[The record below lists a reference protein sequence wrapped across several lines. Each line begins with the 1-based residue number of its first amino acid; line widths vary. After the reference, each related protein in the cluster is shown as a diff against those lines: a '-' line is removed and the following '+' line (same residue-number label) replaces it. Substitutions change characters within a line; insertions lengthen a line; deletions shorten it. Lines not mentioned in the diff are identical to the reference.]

1 MTNNNIIYNSTPP
14 VNPSSGNPGDSGSDI
29 QLPWDPNGT
38 TPNPSS
44 FQINW
49 NSGADS
55 NALVQQIEQQYE
67 QLVTWLQNNPG
78 NYNGYLA
85 LLDMT
90 LDIGSHLSSGS
101 LPASVKQ
108 QLSQFM
114 NNQMSSQGGNTTLM
128 QLIVTMAIEGDAVQ
142 NGQAAADSFANQ
154 LTSELQGM
162 AGYGSMF
169 NTMYATANSLSSN
182 NDQGINNWISE
193 NYVTY
198 KDPATGQSYQ
208 TWISPSF
215 PGQQSNPLAS
225 QPINGFSAWANQ
237 SAFYIG
243 SFLLNSASPGQYV
256 DSLYETQI
264 QQLCAMCKN
273 PWELVMMLLSL
284 VNQRMNDTGQQMNG
298 LSNNLNTL
306 SQANSL
312 VADMQNMMKNPT
324 GTTSGIPNMQRFYS
338 DFSSLRALVEQDP
351 NLSSLTSDV
360 EDVYGV
366 INGNAV
372 SFPSTAVTDGGTNP
386 TYQFTAGQWTEFTP
400 SGSTTPEYILWTGK
414 GNATIYASPSTSSQN
429 LGSISCSST
438 GLGTFSQ
445 AGTVSTAFTPWNVSA
460 GMYTLPENVVVEY
473 TPTGSTTPEYLEWDG
488 TNINVYNTPPT
499 AGSTPISSTPS
510 KTGGTYLSGG
520 SMTISPMDN
529 PTLSASLTFGQLQG
543 LGDYSDIANAVEAA
557 QLNYSSPVSSNN
569 ANVMTSLQTYF
580 NSVAQP
586 TQQEYST
593 DSSTDQTELSAFA
606 QFLQAPI
613 DQEQQITRNMA
624 QAGN

>member
-1 MTNNNIIYNSTPP
+1 MNNNIIYNYTPP
-14 VNPSSGNPGDSGSDI
+14 VSNPSANPGDSGSSI

-38 TPNPSS
+38 TPDPSS

-90 LDIGSHLSSGS
+90 LDIGSHMSS
-101 LPASVKQ
+101 LPASAQQ

-114 NNQMSSQGGNTTLM
+114 NNQMSSQFSNTTLM
-128 QLIVTMAIEGDAVQ
+128 QLIVTMAVEGDAVQ
-142 NGQAAADSFANQ
+142 NGQAAGDAFANQ

-162 AGYGSMF
+162 AGYGAVF
-169 NTMYATANSLSSN
+169 NTMYVTANTLSGN
-182 NDQGINNWISE
+182 NDQGINNWITAH
-193 NYVTY
+193 YVTY
-198 KDPATGQSYQ
+198 TDPATGKTYQ
-208 TWISPSF
+208 TWVNQT
-215 PGQQSNPLAS
+215 G
-225 QPINGFSAWANQ
+225 QPISNFSDFANQ
-237 SAFYIG
+237 AAFEVG

-256 DSLYETQI
+256 NSLYKTEI

-284 VNQRMNDTGQQMNG
+284 VNQRMNDVGQQMNG

-306 SQANSL
+306 SDANNL

-324 GTTSGIPNMQRFYS
+324 GTTDGVPNMQRFYS
-338 DFSSLRALVEQDP
+338 DFTSLRALVEQDP
-351 NLSSLTSDV
+351 NLSSLSSDV

-366 INGNAV
+366 INGNNV
-372 SFPSTAVTDGGTNP
+372 TFPSTAVTANG
-386 TYQFTAGQWTEFTP
+386 TYQLTKGVMVEYTP
-400 SGSTTPEYILWTGK
+400 SGSTTPEYIEWDGT
-414 GNATIYASPSTSSQN
+414 NINVYSSPTSTNPVQTK
-429 LGSISCSST
+429 SST
-438 GLGTFSQ
+438 GLDTFST

-473 TPTGSTTPEYLEWDG
+473 TPTGSSTPEYLEWDG
-488 TNINVYNTPPT
+488 TNINVYSTPPT
-499 AGSTPISSTPS
+499 STPPPTPTNSIPST
-510 KTGGTYLSGG
+510 TGETYLSGG

-529 PTLSASLTFGQLQG
+529 PTLSAGLTFGQLQG
-543 LGDYSDIANAVEAA
+543 LGDYSDIANAVEAS
-557 QLNYSSPVSSNN
+557 QTNYSSPVSSNN

>member
-1 MTNNNIIYNSTPP
+1 MTNNNIIYNYTPP
-14 VNPSSGNPGDSGSDI
+14 VNSPTSGNPGDSGSSI

-38 TPNPSS
+38 TPSPGS

-90 LDIGSHLSSGS
+90 LDIGNHMSS
-101 LPASVKQ
+101 LPPSAQQ

-114 NNQMSSQGGNTTLM
+114 NSQMSSQFSNTTLM
-128 QLIVTMAIEGDAVQ
+128 QLIVTMAVEGDAVQ

-162 AGYGSMF
+162 TGYGAMF
-169 NTMYATANSLSSN
+169 NTMYATANTLSGN
-182 NDQGINNWISE
+182 NDQGINNWITAH
-193 NYVTY
+193 YVTY
-198 KDPATGQSYQ
+198 TDPATGKTYQ
-208 TWISPSF
+208 TWVN
-215 PGQQSNPLAS
+215 QSG
-225 QPINGFSAWANQ
+225 QPISNFSDFANQ
-237 SAFYIG
+237 AAFEVG

-256 DSLYETQI
+256 NSLYETQI

-324 GTTSGIPNMQRFYS
+324 GTTNGVPNMQQFYS
-338 DFSSLRALVEQDP
+338 DFTSLRALVEQNP

-372 SFPSTAVTDGGTNP
+372 SFPPTTVPANG
-386 TYQFTAGQWTEFTP
+386 TYQFTKDTWVEFIPT
-400 SGSTTPEYILWTGK
+400 GSTTPEYLYWTGS
-414 GNATIYASPSTSSQN
+414 GNATIYSSESTSSTN
-429 LGSISCSST
+429 LGSIPCSSK
-438 GLGTFSQ
+438 GVGTFSTG
-445 AGTVSTAFTPWNVSA
+445 GTIPTTPVAFTPWTVSA
-460 GMYTLPENVVVEY
+460 GMYNLPENVVVEY
-473 TPTGSTTPEYLEWDG
+473 TPTGSSTPEYLEWDG
-488 TNINVYNTPPT
+488 TNINVYSAPPT
-499 AGSTPISSTPS
+499 AGSTPTSSIPS
-510 KTGGTYLSGG
+510 TTGGTYLSGG
-520 SMTISPMDN
+520 SMTISPVDN
-529 PTLSASLTFGQLQG
+529 PNLSAGLTFGQLQG
-543 LGDYSDIANAVEAA
+543 LGDYSDIGSAVEAA
-557 QLNYSSPVSSNN
+557 QANYSSPVSSNN
-569 ANVMTSLQTYF
+569 ANVLTSLQTYF